1 MSPQELEDRVDWAV
15 VEKALADKEELPVY
29 EEEVLDALVKK
40 TLPQICKD
48 LDELSN
54 VHVEEGF
61 LYELEGVKHKGY
73 SDIVALRSSDPDD
86 GYACYNPLIVDWK
99 VRVGTISEN
108 WRRRHEPAEQI
119 DFYLF
124 SLLETGVLEPS
135 SEPFFGEIRMIP
147 TEGLVDKIQ
156 VTRTL
161 EYLLAYG
168 QQAKKWRAVALSQLA
183 YGLNEPWAR
192 NMPDGCFKYG
202 PRYGCDFLK
211 ICKGQR
217 EQPTVDPSLADQ
229 MNFSFTL
236 QQEFRRC
243 PERARL
249 ITIGKFNK
257 ELDEVPSLAPS
268 LGSAFHTVV
277 AEIYKQVI

>member
-1 MSPQELEDRVDWAV
+1 MTPAELEDRVDWKV
-15 VEKALADKEELPVY
+15 VAQVLADKEEPPVY
-29 EEEVLDALVKK
+29 EEDVLDDLITK
-40 TLPQICKD
+40 TFLQICKD
-48 LDELSN
+48 IDELTD
-54 VHVEEGF
+54 VRVEELF

-73 SDIVALRSSDPDD
+73 IDVRAIQDQTYS
-86 GYACYNPLIVDWK
+86 LIVDWK
-99 VRVGTISEN
+99 VRVGTITEN

-135 SEPFFGEIRMIP
+135 SGPFFGEIRMIP
-147 TEGLVDKIQ
+147 TEGAVDKIC
-156 VTRTL
+156 VSRTL

-217 EQPTVDPSLADQ
+217 EQPIVDPSLTDQ
-229 MNFSFTL
+229 MKFSFTL

-277 AEIYKQVI
+277 AEIYRQVT